1 MSSTDFLVLS
11 RASAAAADVDSA
23 ELTERHWSY
32 MDRFADGMTARGP
45 LLDLASES
53 WLGSMHVV
61 ALPSFEAA
69 RSFVA
74 DEPYQRAGLFESH
87 RILAFRNLLG
97 RTMWEYAGAPDGRR
111 FVALGSGPVAV
122 PAEQLIVHGTLSDP
136 ATGAPA
142 GFLACA
148 QAPSRE
154 ALDEWLGGL
163 DAEVYDW
170 EFGGRR

>member
-1 MSSTDFLVLS
+1 VSSTDFLVLS
-11 RASAAAADVDSA
+11 RASGAAADIDPE

-32 MDRFADGMTARGP
+32 MDRFADAMTARGP
-45 LLDLASES
+45 LLDLAADT

-97 RTMWEYAGAPDGRR
+97 RTMWEYAGAPEGRR
-111 FVALGSGPVAV
+111 LVVLSSRPVAV

-136 ATGAPA
+136 DTRAPA
-142 GFLACA
+142 GFLACV

-154 ALDEWLGGL
+154 AFDEWRGEL